1 MDKAIRPI
9 LNDLR
14 RRLDDLYGRQLH
26 EVILYGS
33 HSRDE
38 AVDGSDIDVL
48 VVLEGPV
55 NGSDEISRTI
65 QDVSDLS
72 LQYDVVLNCLFVSAG
87 EFETGQS
94 PLLLNIR
101 REGVTL

>member
-1 MDKAIRPI
+1 MNNAIRPI
-9 LNDLR
+9 LSNLR
-14 RRLDDLYGRQLH
+14 LRLDELYGRRLH
-26 EVILYGS
+26 EVVLYGS
-33 HSRDE
+33 HSRGE
-38 AVDGSDIDVL
+38 AAEGSDIDVL

-55 NGSDEISRTI
+55 NVSDEISRTI
-65 QDVSDLS
+65 QDVSELS
-72 LQYDVVLNCLFVSAG
+72 LQHDVVLSCLFVSAD

>member
-1 MDKAIRPI
+1 MNKAIRPI
-9 LNDLR
+9 LRNLR
-14 RRLDDLYGRQLH
+14 HRLDELYGRRLR
-26 EVILYGS
+26 EVVLYGS
-33 HSRDE
+33 HSRDQ
-38 AVDGSDIDVL
+38 AVEGSDIDVL

-55 NGSDEISRTI
+55 NASDEVSRTI

-72 LQYDVVLNCLFVSAG
+72 LQHDVVLSCLFISAD

-101 REGVTL
+101 REGVAL